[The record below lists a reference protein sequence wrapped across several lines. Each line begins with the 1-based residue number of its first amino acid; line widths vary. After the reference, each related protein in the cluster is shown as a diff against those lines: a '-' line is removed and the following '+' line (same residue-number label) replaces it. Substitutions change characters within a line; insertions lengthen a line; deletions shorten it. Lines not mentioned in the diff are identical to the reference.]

1 MLYFCH
7 VKILKRFISIVI
19 WTVIAVNL
27 LSAAILRLP
36 SVQQFAGN
44 KVSELLGEKLGTK
57 VNVGRVDLGFLDRII
72 IDDVNIYDQQK
83 KLMLTVSRMAVK
95 IDYLPLANG
104 RISISSAQLFGANAR
119 LYQKNAETPTNFQ
132 FVIDSLSSKDTTSHT
147 PLDLRINSLIIR
159 RSGVIYDR
167 LDVAR
172 TNQQLNP
179 HHLRLSG
186 ISGHIN
192 LKALTDDSLHIN
204 VKRLSLHEN
213 SGLDI
218 NRLSFRLAARTSSCK
233 CPALT

>member
-1 MLYFCH
+1 M
-7 VKILKRFISIVI
+7 K
-19 WTVIAVNL
+19 
-27 LSAAILRLP
+27 
-36 SVQQFAGN
+36 
-44 KVSELLGEKLGTK
+44 KLGTK

-132 FVIDSLSSKDTTSHT
+132 FVIDSLASKDTTSHT

-167 LDVAR
+167 LSTAQRYQR
-172 TNQQLNP
+172 TYQP
-179 HHLRLSG
+179 KS
-186 ISGHIN
+186 
-192 LKALTDDSLHIN
+192 TD
-204 VKRLSLHEN
+204 
-213 SGLDI
+213 
-218 NRLSFRLAARTSSCK
+218 
-233 CPALT
+233 